1 MNQDRQYELERAKRK
16 RRQQRRRRKKI
27 LHRIEAGVL
36 TLLLLF
42 LVFVIVKTRS
52 ESTQKHDF
60 NTPVLKE
67 QSISDVTSKTNEQDL
82 KTEKTDGNSVE
93 ESKKQKEA
101 QSTPGSEKENVEAQ
115 QNQQRASEE
124 GIIVLPATE
133 NKKTVMTF
141 GGDICFHDEFSN
153 MYSYV
158 QKGSDISKCIS
169 ADLLNEMRLA
179 DIFMVNNEFTYTD
192 RGEATEGKTYAFR
205 SKPSNVKILSDM
217 GVDIVSL
224 ANNHA
229 YDYGEVSLLDTL
241 DTLDEINMPHV
252 GAGKNLDEARR
263 PVVFE
268 QNGITIAY
276 LSATQ
281 IERLD
286 TPDTKGATENSPG
299 VYRCWGKA
307 VDRLVEDIKAA
318 KEKYDF
324 VVVYIHWGTENTDVL
339 DWAQLDQAK
348 MIAGAGADFIIGD
361 HPHCLQQ
368 LGSVD
373 GVPIIYSLGNFWFNS
388 KTLDSCLVKIT
399 LTKDGMESFQFLP
412 AIQQNCT
419 TRRAEGEEKIRIL
432 NYMRQI
438 SLGVTIDDDG
448 FVLF

>member
-27 LHRIEAGVL
+27 LLRIEAGVL
-36 TLLLLF
+36 LVLLLS
-42 LVFVIVKTRS
+42 LVFVIAKT
-52 ESTQKHDF
+52 K
-60 NTPVLKE
+60 L
-67 QSISDVTSKTNEQDL
+67 
-82 KTEKTDGNSVE
+82 
-93 ESKKQKEA
+93 
-101 QSTPGSEKENVEAQ
+101 GSEKEDKTNSLSYDKQDEQDEAIWTGEEKMGQENVNPEEMEENKEAEETALLVENEDENVEET
-115 QNQQRASEE
+115 SEE
-124 GIIVLPATE
+124 EKEREEGVILLPPTE
-133 NKKTVMTF
+133 NEKTVLAF
-141 GGDICFHDEFSN
+141 GGDVCFHDEFSN

-169 ADLLNEMRLA
+169 PELLNEMHSA
-179 DIFMVNNEFTYTD
+179 DIFMVNNEFTYTN
-192 RGEATEGKTYAFR
+192 RGEPTAEKTFAFR
-205 SKPSNVKILSDM
+205 SKPSNVKILNDM

-348 MIAGAGADFIIGD
+348 AIALAGADFIIGD

-368 LGSVD
+368 LGSENK
-373 GVPIIYSLGNFWFNS
+373 VPIIYSLGNFWFNS
-388 KTLDSCLVKIT
+388 KTLDSCLVKIV
-399 LTKDGMESFQFLP
+399 LTRDGMESFQFLP
-412 AIQQNCT
+412 AVQQNCT
-419 TRRAEGEEKIRIL
+419 TRLVSGEEKTRIL

-438 SLGVTIDDDG
+438 SAGVTIDEEG
-448 FVLF
+448 FVQF